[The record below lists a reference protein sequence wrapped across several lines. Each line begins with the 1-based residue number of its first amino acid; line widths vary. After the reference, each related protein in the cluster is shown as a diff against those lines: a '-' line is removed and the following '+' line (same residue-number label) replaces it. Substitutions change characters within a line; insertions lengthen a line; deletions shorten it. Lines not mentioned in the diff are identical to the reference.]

1 PTFAD
6 IQDHW
11 AKEFIQELLSEGMI
25 SGVDNSNFKPDDKI
39 NRAQYAALI
48 SKAFNPSPKREA
60 KQFKDVSD
68 KSWAK
73 DAIQKAYRGGFLSG
87 YSNGNFGQADNV
99 KRADVIVSLVNGL
112 GLNESDPNALDLY
125 DDKDK
130 IPSYAKD
137 QVITATKK
145 LIVVNS
151 PDQRKLNPV
160 REATRA
166 EVAAMVYQALLD
178 QGTLTAAV
186 NSEYIVVG

>member
-1 PTFAD
+1 
-6 IQDHW
+6 
-11 AKEFIQELLSEGMI
+11 
-25 SGVDNSNFKPDDKI
+25 
-39 NRAQYAALI
+39 
-48 SKAFNPSPKREA
+48 
-60 KQFKDVSD
+60 
-68 KSWAK
+68 
-73 DAIQKAYRGGFLSG
+73 KAYRGGFLSG
-87 YSNGNFGQADNV
+87 YANGNFGQADNV

-112 GLNESDPNALDLY
+112 GLKESDPNALDLY
-125 DDKDK
+125 DDKGD
-130 IPSYAKD
+130 IPSYATD

-160 REATRA
+160 GEATRG